1 MDHTGGMISEFR
13 NLEEGQAELDSYFS
27 GMWKWRGP
35 NMKEDDPIASDPV
48 LLHTWTR
55 YVGILIALLAISL
68 GVSDATMIDVGS
80 LVSP

>member
-1 MDHTGGMISEFR
+1 
-13 NLEEGQAELDSYFS
+13 
-27 GMWKWRGP
+27 
-35 NMKEDDPIASDPV
+35 MKGDDPIASVPV

-55 YVGILIALLAISL
+55 YGGILIALLAISV